1 MVFDGKDPT
10 RPQRTALSPTVLKV
24 DIMSLG
30 MPEIILIFLVVLL
43 VFGAKRIP
51 EIARGLGKGIR
62 EFKDATTD
70 IKNELNVDDSL
81 NQIQQPRRPQHRTA
95 PRTDT
100 YAPSSSGQEAPRKA
114 AAPEGSDQQ

>member
-1 MVFDGKDPT
+1 
-10 RPQRTALSPTVLKV
+10 
-24 DIMSLG
+24 MSLG

-70 IKNELNVDDSL
+70 IKNELNVDDTHRG
-81 NQIQQPRRPQHRTA
+81 IHQPRPPQYGTTA
-95 PRTDT
+95 PRGDAYSSPT
-100 YAPSSSGQEAPRKA
+100 PSAGTSAKTATS
-114 AAPEGSDQQ
+114 EGSDQ